1 MLYISDMKSRSA
13 GPKTRN
19 LQQSR
24 KEILDAAFFE
34 VFTKGFQGVSVDDI
48 VKRTSLT
55 KGAFYHQFP
64 TKYDLGYALVDEVIK
79 PLIIDRWI
87 TPLEK
92 YENPLD
98 GILAQMKTLIGG
110 CEPEHLKLGCP
121 LNNLVQEMAPVD
133 KGFKRRLQS
142 ALNLWIDE
150 LERHLRRAK
159 KNGSLK
165 PEINTKQVAYFVVM
179 AHEGFYGM
187 LKGLDDP
194 QIFATLYDSLK
205 RYFKTIEAE

>member
-1 MLYISDMKSRSA
+1 MKSKLE
-13 GPKTRN
+13 GVKTRN

-48 VKRTSLT
+48 VKKTSLT

-64 TKYDLGYALVDEVIK
+64 TKLDLGYALVDEVIK
-79 PLIIDRWI
+79 PMIIDRWI
-87 TPLEK
+87 TPLEN

-98 GILAQMKTLIGG
+98 GILAQMKSLIGN
-110 CEPEHLKLGCP
+110 CEPAHLKLGCP
-121 LNNLVQEMAPVD
+121 LNNLVQEMSPID
-133 KGFKRRLQS
+133 KDFHKRLQS

-150 LERHLRRAK
+150 MEKHLRRAK
-159 KNGSLK
+159 KSGYIDSDVNVR
-165 PEINTKQVAYFVVM
+165 QVAHFVVM

-187 LKGLDDP
+187 LKGLDEP
-194 QIFATLYDSLK
+194 KIFHALYDSMK
-205 RYFKTIEAE
+205 RYFRAISKG